1 MRVLLTLPG
10 GCESAGQSA
19 GCTGNSPGSCS
30 VHTHLEKKAA
40 RHPHERDQK
49 HGTDVSDKRFT
60 SRYSHHSAY
69 GQHVVPTVTLCLF
82 IFSGMDVL
90 QYNEVSFEMLAS
102 CFPEGL
108 SPYMEFSQRLKIE
121 GDYN

>member
-1 MRVLLTLPG
+1 MCVLLTLPG

-19 GCTGNSPGSCS
+19 GCTGNPPGSCS

-40 RHPHERDQK
+40 QHPYERGQK
-49 HGTDVSDKRFT
+49 HCSDVSDKCFI
-60 SRYSHHSAY
+60 SRYSRCLTG
-69 GQHVVPTVTLCLF
+69 GQLLVLTVTLWLF

-108 SPYMEFSQRLKIE
+108 SPHMEFSQRLKIE